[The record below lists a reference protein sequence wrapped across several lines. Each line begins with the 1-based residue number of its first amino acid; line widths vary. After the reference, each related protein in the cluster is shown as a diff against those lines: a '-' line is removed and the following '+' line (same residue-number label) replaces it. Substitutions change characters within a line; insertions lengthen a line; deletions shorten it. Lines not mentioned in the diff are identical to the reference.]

1 MIFLLLFSV
10 MYSFKSFA
18 EWKKVKTGNNGFPD
32 FYVDFSNIKK
42 HQGYVYFWELIDNYS
57 TNKYKLSSSIAYHKV
72 DCNLYRSKILKE
84 SFYTGRMGRGKL
96 IGETNKEKEWDY
108 PQPDTIHYG
117 TLEKICIN

>member
-18 EWKKVKTGNNGFPD
+18 EWKKVKTGNNGFND

-57 TNKYKLSSSIAYHKV
+57 TNKYKLSSSIQV
-72 DCNLYRSKILKE
+72 S
-84 SFYTGRMGRGKL
+84 GKD
-96 IGETNKEKEWDY
+96 IK
-108 PQPDTIHYG
+108 
-117 TLEKICIN
+117 